1 MQRMRS
7 KSKNAIE
14 CGIALSE
21 ISLFLENHWLEFH
34 EIGHESTLGN
44 K

>member
-7 KSKNAIE
+7 KLKNAIE
-14 CGIALSE
+14 CGIAFSE
-21 ISLFLENHWLEFH
+21 VRLFLEHHSLEFN
-34 EIGHESTLGN
+34 ELWHESTLGN